1 MQKKIENQQAI
12 KVQYEQQL
20 NQIKQASAQDLQ
32 QASANYNEIRKLTM
46 RNHVTQVMNEEPG
59 SKSEDAVLSSMVETY
74 QSNLD
79 IANSHIDEVGMSEE
93 DKAKVVRNG
102 KVSSFKQ
109 LDDSKVAY
117 KNTTDRLN
125 DKVATMENEIADLKI
140 EAEKKKANDDYYSG
154 SGNGK
159 K

>member
-1 MQKKIENQQAI
+1 
-12 KVQYEQQL
+12 
-20 NQIKQASAQDLQ
+20 
-32 QASANYNEIRKLTM
+32 M

-79 IANSHIDEVGMSEE
+79 IANNHIDEVGMSEE